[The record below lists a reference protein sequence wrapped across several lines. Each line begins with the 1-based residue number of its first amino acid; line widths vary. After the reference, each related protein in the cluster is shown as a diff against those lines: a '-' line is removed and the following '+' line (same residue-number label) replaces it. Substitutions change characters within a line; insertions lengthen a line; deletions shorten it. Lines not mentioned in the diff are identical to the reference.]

1 MFSAFDEV
9 QVAQAMD
16 IAADFMRIAGEG
28 AAPDALDAV
37 LDAYEA
43 RRHTA
48 NPDLLDYALMVFI
61 THHPRGTTLT
71 HAVPPV
77 TLRNPELVAPSRLSA
92 NRPVVQAGLVAR
104 AMGLALAA
112 VGDPTDFAGGALPS
126 DNLEW
131 YREDPFAN
139 EHHSHWHVVY
149 PIAGVPNPANPR
161 QLIFKDRQGEIFF
174 YMHQQMLARYDAER
188 VALGLDR
195 VAPYTDYLK
204 KIAIGYNPGP
214 VLEQQGFSERR
225 PGAKMTNIP
234 PAPGQPGYTVA
245 AHLTVLA
252 NVTTALTNR
261 AYTFLQPPVAMTDV
275 SLFGS
280 TVEANGAG
288 IGTSTAVRQH
298 YGSLH
303 NVGHNLISRASVLGT
318 GVMVTPTTAIR
329 DPVFWEWHKHIDD
342 FYATWQD
349 GGPVQTFAD
358 RPPVKMRKS
367 FAGAAS
373 SPDIMFAFEDALPA
387 GALQD
392 LASWGESTFGGA
404 NWDTSFSGSGP
415 TTETL
420 ETTMVRRRMALAD
433 RVTNVPIDH
442 LTHRP
447 FVYVFRI
454 ENLAARAVT
463 ITARV
468 FIAPVTGIPSSAN
481 DRRTWIEMDKFVVQ
495 LTAGEKKVAV
505 RRGAQS
511 SVIRKPAE
519 MLPEL
524 LKELGIRFSAAQ
536 LAAMQNAG
544 LSSAIAARLQPQVDR
559 DLGINFLFDLLGES
573 DFNVAAPFLGQFAT
587 ILLSEQPARPGD
599 NDTGADIDQQEQFNY
614 CTCGWP
620 YNLLLPRGTAEG
632 MPFRIV
638 AICSDWEIDRVAGDD
653 GCGSLSFCGARD
665 KYPDKRPM
673 GYPFNARLADSL
685 PDTVMANAN
694 MAFCDF
700 TIRRM
705 ADVDTDD

>member
-1 MFSAFDEV
+1 MPCSTCNE
-9 QVAQAMD
+9 Q
-16 IAADFMRIAGEG
+16 
-28 AAPDALDAV
+28 
-37 LDAYEA
+37 
-43 RRHTA
+43 RRGTE

-61 THHPRGTTLT
+61 THHPRGTALT
-71 HAVPPV
+71 HSVPPM
-77 TLRNPELVAPSRLSA
+77 TLRNPELVAPSRVSA
-92 NRPVVQAGLVAR
+92 NRPVVRGGLVAR
-104 AMGLALAA
+104 AMGITLAA

-126 DNLEW
+126 DHLEW

-149 PIAGVPNPANPR
+149 PIAGLPDPANPR
-161 QLIFKDRQGEIFF
+161 QRIFKDRQGEIFF

-195 VAPYTDYLK
+195 VVPFIDYVK
-204 KIAIGYNPGP
+204 KIAIGYDPGP
-214 VLEQQGFSERR
+214 VLEQQGFSERQ
-225 PGAKMTNIP
+225 PDAKMTSIP

-245 AHLTVLA
+245 QHLTVRA

-280 TVEANGAG
+280 TVESNGTG
-288 IGTSTAVRQH
+288 IGTTSAAVRQH

-349 GGPVQTFAD
+349 GGPEQTFAD
-358 RPPVKMRKS
+358 RPGVRMRKS
-367 FAGAAS
+367 FAGAAT

-404 NWDTSFSGSGP
+404 NWDTNFSGAAP
-415 TTETL
+415 TTGTL

-442 LTHRP
+442 LAHRP

-454 ENLAARAVT
+454 ENLAARAAT

-468 FIAPVTGIPSSAN
+468 FIAPLTGGPNSID
-481 DRRTWIEMDKFVVQ
+481 DRRTWIEMDKFVVE
-495 LTAGEKKVAV
+495 LTSSEKRVAV

-536 LAAMQNAG
+536 LTTMQNEG
-544 LSSAIAARLQPQVDR
+544 LSLAIAAKLQPHVDR
-559 DLGINFLFDLLGES
+559 DLGINFLFDILGDA
-573 DFNVAAPFLGQFAT
+573 DFNVAARFLGQFAT
-587 ILLSEQPARPGD
+587 ILPSESRRVPAKTTP
-599 NDTGADIDQQEQFNY
+599 
-614 CTCGWP
+614 
-620 YNLLLPRGTAEG
+620 PRISICRSSSTTA
-632 MPFRIV
+632 P
-638 AICSDWEIDRVAGDD
+638 AAG
-653 GCGSLSFCGARD
+653 
-665 KYPDKRPM
+665 P
-673 GYPFNARLADSL
+673 
-685 PDTVMANAN
+685 
-694 MAFCDF
+694 
-700 TIRRM
+700 TI
-705 ADVDTDD
+705 